1 MHEYAEVNGA
11 WLHDARAGMAPPLVF
26 LHGFP
31 KFWSELKNQLAEFSR
46 DTRRWRQTFA
56 VTTCRRYVAWVQ
68 REVEKLSDPAD
79 RLVDH
84 QSAARRAVDRCQ
96 RADTRIAEGIDLI
109 ESDLQADEAFR
120 FANLVMLQ

>member
-1 MHEYAEVNGA
+1 VVAR
-11 WLHDARAGMAPPLVF
+11 RAGRHGAPLVF

-46 DTRRWRQTFA
+46 DTRRWRQTCA

-68 REVEKLSDPAD
+68 REAEKLSDPAE
-79 RLVDH
+79 RLGDH

>member
-1 MHEYAEVNGA
+1 VVGR
-11 WLHDARAGMAPPLVF
+11 RAGRHGAPLVF

-46 DTRRWRQTFA
+46 DTRRWRQTCA
-56 VTTCRRYVAWVQ
+56 VTTCRRCVTWVQ